1 MDDSLTSDTWIES
14 NDGDN
19 FVKGGFL
26 YEKGFW
32 GRKVRRIVLTEK
44 SLRILVPHPSFWAK
58 GRRPGWQIK
67 TRNSGDFSTK
77 FGITFGPQHKRTG
90 IVKKYYS
97 LYSVQNVEAQRCTLV
112 FIVSLYTG
120 TSASVVLNTDQTSLS
135 SHRTPF
141 CLACSQGQDEAI
153 VF

>member
-44 SLRILVPHPSFWAK
+44 SLRILVPHPL
-58 GRRPGWQIK
+58 PGQ
-67 TRNSGDFSTK
+67 RD
-77 FGITFGPQHKRTG
+77 
-90 IVKKYYS
+90 
-97 LYSVQNVEAQRCTLV
+97 AQPWV
-112 FIVSLYTG
+112 
-120 TSASVVLNTDQTSLS
+120 AN
-135 SHRTPF
+135 
-141 CLACSQGQDEAI
+141 
-153 VF
+153 